1 MSLHNVRSKIVRDRG
16 HFRDQNYEMGGNRV
30 KLGVILDFC
39 HCKDKTHIHLI
50 YRWRECL
57 ATKKGFWK
65 NTRSPHTPINTQGTV
80 LTPFAKSRMILGK
93 FRIL

>member
-39 HCKDKTHIHLI
+39 HCKDKTHIHFDLQV
-50 YRWRECL
+50 
-57 ATKKGFWK
+57 A
-65 NTRSPHTPINTQGTV
+65 
-80 LTPFAKSRMILGK
+80 RMPRDK
-93 FRIL
+93 ERILEKHTEPTHAN